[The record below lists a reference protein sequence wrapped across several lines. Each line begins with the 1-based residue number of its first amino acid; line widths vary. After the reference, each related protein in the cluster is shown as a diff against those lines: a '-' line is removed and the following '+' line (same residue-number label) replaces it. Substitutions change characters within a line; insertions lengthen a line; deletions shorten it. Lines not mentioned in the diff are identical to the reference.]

1 MLRDNLKRLREEA
14 GLTQDELAQRLHI
27 VRQTVSK
34 WERGASVPD
43 ADMLARIA
51 ALYEVS
57 ASSLLDEQS
66 IADAELEYIATQT
79 ALLNERL
86 NHQEERRRKIIRYI
100 CIASGLLVAIV
111 FTFLMIRGMPVQ
123 SSEPFVQV
131 TYEIDGAQES
141 VGISLDEN
149 DPTQAF
155 GCFGAADMTEAAEP
169 QVTFDEYGHVSANQL
184 QKAVE
189 AAIREAGGTV
199 VSIERCNLPENAA

>member
-14 GLTQDELAQRLHI
+14 GLTQDELAQRLHV

-34 WERGASVPD
+34 WEHGTSVPD

-57 ASSLLDEQS
+57 ASSLLDEQP

-86 NHQEERRRKIIRYI
+86 NRQEERRRKVVRYI
-100 CIASGLLVAIV
+100 RIASGVLVAIV
-111 FTFLMIRGMPVQ
+111 FAFLMIRGMPVQ

-131 TYEIDGAQES
+131 TYEVDGAQES

-155 GCFGAADMTEAAEP
+155 GCFGAADMAEAAES

-189 AAIREAGGTV
+189 TAIREAGGTV
-199 VSIERCNLPENAA
+199 VSIERRNLPENAA

>member
-14 GLTQDELAQRLHI
+14 GLTQDELAQRLHV

-34 WERGASVPD
+34 WEHGTSVPD

-57 ASSLLDEQS
+57 ASSLLDEQP

-86 NHQEERRRKIIRYI
+86 NRQEERRRKVVRYI
-100 CIASGLLVAIV
+100 CIASGVLVAIV
-111 FTFLMIRGMPVQ
+111 FAFLMIRGMPVQ

-131 TYEIDGAQES
+131 TYEVDGAQES

-155 GCFGAADMTEAAEP
+155 GCFGAADMAEAAES
-169 QVTFDEYGHVSANQL
+169 QVTFDKYGHVSANQL

-189 AAIREAGGTV
+189 TAIREAGGTV
-199 VSIERCNLPENAA
+199 VSIERRNLPENAA